1 MCWPWR
7 APRNPT
13 AQRDVSARQS
23 QVIASF
29 KERQAIFTRPTLCLD
44 IFRDSE
50 GRLSVSAECDVLV
63 ESLVKEGSAL
73 YDIKEATLQ
82 ELRPDV
88 ILTQALCTVCA
99 VDTGLVYKYAR

>member
-1 MCWPWR
+1 
-7 APRNPT
+7 
-13 AQRDVSARQS
+13 
-23 QVIASF
+23 
-29 KERQAIFTRPTLCLD
+29 
-44 IFRDSE
+44 
-50 GRLSVSAECDVLV
+50 LV

-99 VDTGLVYKYAR
+99 VDTGLVYKYARYKGQ